1 MKNILKALNPGLLR
15 SDHLQHWEIE
25 INIGTSR
32 EDECGDLLHFQLIF
46 DGVTPLH
53 LQKAESDNCWHA
65 GLLTRKGN
73 SFEDKSLR
81 KNYSMGYFNLPL
93 LFSSSFLKINT
104 NQPNLKSYLCI
115 IALCENPCPF
125 SLIMELREWLLCHVM
140 PRSNSSAWQ
149 KQDFLQRTWQNLI
162 CSGCFLFIF
171 CSVWFFSLNPWWRN
185 VMNPLWAI
193 KTKPQTKRGEAEES

>member
-46 DGVTPLH
+46 DGATPVH

-81 KNYSMGYFNLPL
+81 KNWSMGYFILPL
-93 LFSSSFLKINT
+93 IQTSQL
-104 NQPNLKSYLCI
+104 LKSYFCI
-115 IALCENPCPF
+115 IAFCENPCPF
-125 SLIMELREWLLCHVM
+125 SLIMELREKIIRGSYVMSCHAATAQ
-140 PRSNSSAWQ
+140 PGRN
-149 KQDFLQRTWQNLI
+149 RTFYRELGKI
-162 CSGCFLFIF
+162 
-171 CSVWFFSLNPWWRN
+171 
-185 VMNPLWAI
+185 
-193 KTKPQTKRGEAEES
+193 